1 MHLCANHIIGT
12 VRYEPLEKAQELY
25 EEIYPTAKNRI
36 LFECVRKKVIGK
48 PCEGKPHA
56 RFDEGVVSEIS
67 LPYSTSEIAP
77 HYENYFLIHIFSYSH
92 NIF

>member
-48 PCEGKPHA
+48 PCEGELHA
-56 RFDEGVVSEIS
+56 RFDERAVSESS
-67 LPYSTSEIAP
+67 LLYSTSTQSP
-77 HYENYFLIHIFSYSH
+77 VFLI
-92 NIF
+92 